1 MRILIIG
8 SEGFI
13 GSHCVHYFLEKGD
26 IITGLDLFS
35 APSRDYDYVK
45 VSRLSPEFEEIFRQ
59 KDFDAVINTAGNGNV
74 SYSMTHPLNDFESN
88 CLDTI
93 RILDAIRNNQP
104 ACKYIHLSS
113 AAVYGNPASLPIKE
127 EHTPGPVSPYG
138 WNKHISEQI
147 CKQYTSIYNVQIA
160 VLRPFSVYGAGLKK
174 QLFWDLYQK
183 YRSASANTSI
193 ELFGTG
199 MESRDFIYVTDVVR
213 AIECIISDGPLNGE
227 VYNIACGHE
236 TTIKD
241 AIHCFWKAYGEQ
253 PAYYFNGKQRAG
265 DPLNWR
271 ADISRLINIGFKTS
285 VSMQEGM
292 EKLTSWIKKN
302 YS

>member
-1 MRILIIG
+1 MKILVIG

-13 GSHCVHYFLEKGD
+13 GKHCVDHFLQKGD
-26 IITGLDLFS
+26 SVTGLDLFA
-35 APSRDYDYVK
+35 APTCDYEYIK

-59 KDFDAVINTAGNGNV
+59 KTFDAVINAAGNGNV

-93 RILDAIRNNQP
+93 RILDAIKNNQP

-113 AAVYGNPASLPIKE
+113 AAVYGNPESLPIKE
-127 EHTPGPVSPYG
+127 EHTSRPVSPYG

-147 CKQYTSIYNVQIA
+147 CRQYTSIYNIRIA
-160 VLRPFSVYGAGLKK
+160 ALRPFSVYGAGLKK
-174 QLFWDLYQK
+174 QLFWDHFQK
-183 YRSASANTSI
+183 YRSAPGEI

-199 MESRDFIYVTDVVR
+199 NESRDFIYVTDVAKAVD
-213 AIECIISDGPLNGE
+213 CIIHNGALNGE
-227 VYNIACGHE
+227 VYNIASGNE
-236 TTIKD
+236 ITIKD
-241 AIHCFWKAYGEQ
+241 AIAHFWKAYAAE
-253 PAYYFNGKQRAG
+253 PAYYFNGRQRAG

-271 ADISRLINIGFKTS
+271 ADISKLTSIGFQPT
-285 VSMQEGM
+285 VTIQEGM
-292 EKLTSWIKKN
+292 QQLTAWLKKI